1 MIIYLDLDGV
11 ACRFVDYAFQAH
23 GREFAPECW
32 PPGEYDIAKVL
43 GMTENRFWRIIDQ
56 HGAAFWRELEEYSW
70 FESLY
75 TELSRLGRVYFV
87 SAPNHSPASASGK
100 VLWLQDRFGDGF
112 QDYILT
118 REKHLLSRGGTVLI
132 DDSDANVDAFNRG
145 GGRGI
150 LFPQVWNSKY
160 RLAGQDPVDYVL
172 NEVFSYLAE
181 LSNE

>member
-1 MIIYLDLDGV
+1 
-11 ACRFVDYAFQAH
+11 
-23 GREFAPECW
+23 
-32 PPGEYDIAKVL
+32 
-43 GMTENRFWRIIDQ
+43 
-56 HGAAFWRELEEYSW
+56 
-70 FESLY
+70 
-75 TELSRLGRVYFV
+75 
-87 SAPNHSPASASGK
+87 
-100 VLWLQDRFGDGF
+100 LQDRFGDGF

-118 REKHLLSRGGTVLI
+118 REKHLLARKGAVLI

-160 RLAGQDPVDYVL
+160 RLAGQDPVEYVL